1 MNKTKIQSLKID
13 LKTGD
18 LGVISNQIT
27 LDSTYKRVVGMA
39 VVELNTNSE
48 NYAIAVQND
57 HEVFHH
63 LAHKNFWI
71 SSTNVAPKDRF
82 KQTHIDILSD
92 QKLEIRT
99 KIETALTSDVSYEIY
114 FLMEKNA

>member
-13 LKTGD
+13 LQSGD
-18 LGVISNQIT
+18 SGVISNQIT
-27 LDSTYKRVVGMA
+27 LDSTYKRVIGMA
-39 VVELNTNSE
+39 MVELNANTE

-71 SSTNVAPKDRF
+71 ASTNVAPKDRF
-82 KQTHIDILSD
+82 KDTHIDILPD

-99 KIETALTSDVSYEIY
+99 KIDTPLTTNVSYEIY
-114 FLMEKNA
+114 FLIEKNA